1 MGVFSHLAPRPRIL
15 MNRCIFTITLT
26 AFCIPSFA
34 QEREKDDHQKER
46 DEWFY
51 SQRSYPRSQI
61 PAGARFN
68 AIAEIKRI
76 DRAVRA
82 RHRQSLATA
91 AIDGS
96 LAATLDAATW
106 TSIGPRP
113 TDLNSTYV
121 TAGRVNAIAIDP
133 RDNDVVYIGAAEGGV
148 WKTTDG
154 GINWKPLTDDQAS
167 LASGAI
173 AIDPTNPDTVY
184 VGTGEENFA
193 QDSYYGAGI
202 LKSTDGGASWTNIV
216 GPFVRTTPTGA
227 VVGIGALAISPADGQ
242 ILLASCR
249 LGIYR
254 STDGAANW
262 DQVLSGVGTSVL
274 FDPTDGNIAY
284 AALGNVNGS
293 TLNGVFR
300 STDGGQTWQQ
310 LRGSGSNALPT
321 SNVGRIEIAI
331 APSTPTTLYAG
342 IQRSPAAANGNLLG
356 IFKTTD
362 GGSTW
367 NNLNAPDIC
376 GIVPQCWYDMTIR
389 VHPKNPDVVFAFGSV
404 TMARSLD
411 GGSTWTLLSQTGP
424 NGVEIH
430 VDEHYLAFTNDGT
443 KLYVANDGGVYS
455 TTNITGTR
463 VNWTELNDTLS
474 ITQFY
479 PGLSIHPVNA
489 NISYGGAQD
498 NGTQR
503 FGGVPSWNNVTC
515 GDGGYTAIDAAVPN
529 VVYAACQDIAIRK
542 STNGGNNWYQS
553 VYGIDQQDNT
563 QFISPVVIDP
573 SNPQILY
580 FGTYRV
586 WQSVDGAGTWLSAS
600 QDLAGGRAANPGQN
614 CIKTI
619 AAASGDSNI
628 VYAGSQNGRVFMT
641 SNALDGPNS
650 SWTDRSSGL
659 PTRTVTKIAVD
670 PIDPATAYVTFSGF
684 ASDTGPTGHIFKTS
698 DGGQNWNDI
707 SASLADVP
715 VNALVVDPDIP
726 DTLYIGTDAGVM
738 VSTDAGATWS
748 TLGNGLPRVVVSD
761 LVLHRKTRTLRAAT
775 HGRSMWD
782 ILLPLAAASRQ
793 PLIASVTPPS
803 VSAGTGDFTLSVTGS
818 NFAAGT
824 KLRWNGQIRSTNIVD
839 SSHLTAQIS
848 AEDVSQ
854 TKRVNIDTINSSR
867 GAGVSNSLALIVSG
881 SGPAPSATPAGFV
894 SAANT
899 PGNSLAPGSLAS
911 LYGTN
916 LAIVTAAADL
926 GPPLPF
932 ALGGTTMTIS
942 TSTVPLLFVSPG
954 QINFQVP
961 WFIVSGRT
969 SIPVTLTQGQLSSTT
984 SVIVTPFAPALFT
997 TNQQGTGQA
1006 AALINGTAV
1015 IVAPVGAF
1023 PGSRP
1028 AKKGEFVQ
1036 LYGTGLGYV
1045 DRTPSLGSAS
1055 PSAPPAMTLIKP
1067 TVSIGGGDATVLF
1080 SGLSPGFVGLYQ
1092 VNIQIPPTAP
1102 SGNAVPVI
1110 LTIGGVQSNTAT
1122 IAIQ

>member
-1 MGVFSHLAPRPRIL
+1 
-15 MNRCIFTITLT
+15 MNRCIFAITLT
-26 AFCIPSFA
+26 AICIPSFA
-34 QEREKDDHQKER
+34 QQRERDDHQKER

-51 SQRSYPRSQI
+51 SQRSYPRTQI
-61 PAGARFN
+61 PAGARLS

-82 RHRQSLATA
+82 GHQQALAA
-91 AIDGS
+91 ATIDGG
-96 LAATLDAATW
+96 LAATLDASTW
-106 TSIGPRP
+106 TSIGPKP

-133 RDNDVVYIGAAEGGV
+133 RDNNVVYIGAAEGGV
-148 WKTTDG
+148 WKTIDG

-173 AIDPTNPDTVY
+173 VIDPTNPDTVY

-202 LKSTDGGASWTNIV
+202 LKSTDGGGSWTNIV

-227 VVGIGALAISPADGQ
+227 VVGIGALAISRADSQ

-254 STDGAANW
+254 STDGAVTW
-262 DQVLSGVGTSVL
+262 TQVMPGVGTSVL

-284 AALGNVNGS
+284 AAIGNVNGTPAAGPS
-293 TLNGVFR
+293 NGVFR

-310 LRGSGSNALPT
+310 LKGSGSSALPT
-321 SNVGRIEIAI
+321 SNVGRIEVAI
-331 APSTPTTLYAG
+331 APSTPTTLYVG
-342 IQRSPAAANGNLLG
+342 IQKSPAATNGNLLG

-367 NNLNAPDIC
+367 NNLNAPNIC
-376 GIVPQCWYDMTIR
+376 GNVPQCWYDMTIR
-389 VHPKNPDVVFAFGSV
+389 VHPKNPDIVFAFGSV
-404 TMARSLD
+404 TLARTLD
-411 GGSTWTLLSQTGP
+411 GGSNWSSLNLVGP

-430 VDEHYLAFTNDGT
+430 VDEHYLAFTNDGS

-455 TTNITGTR
+455 TTNITDTR

-479 PGLSIHPVNA
+479 PGLSIHPANA
-489 NISYGGAQD
+489 NVSYGGAQD

-503 FGGVPSWNNVTC
+503 FGGAASWNNVTC
-515 GDGGYTAIDAAVPN
+515 GDGGYTAIDAAVPT
-529 VVYAACQDIAIRK
+529 VVYSACQDIAIRK

-553 VYGIDQQDNT
+553 IYGINQQDNT
-563 QFISPVVIDP
+563 QFISPLIIDP

-586 WQSVDGAGTWLSAS
+586 WQSVDGAGTWISAS
-600 QDLAGGRAANPGQN
+600 PDLSGGKSN
-614 CIKTI
+614 IKTI
-619 AAASGDSNI
+619 APAPSDPDT
-628 VYAGSQNGRVFMT
+628 VYTGFANGKVYMT
-641 SNALDGPNS
+641 GNALAGANS

-659 PTRTVTKIAVD
+659 PSRTVTQIAVD

-684 ASDTGPTGHIFKTS
+684 ASGTGPTGHVFKTAN
-698 DGGQNWNDI
+698 GGQNWNDI

-726 DTLYIGTDAGVM
+726 ELLYIGTDTGVM
-738 VSTDAGATWS
+738 VSSDAGATWS

-782 ILLPLAAASRQ
+782 ILVPLAATSQQ
-793 PLIASVTPPS
+793 PLLASLAPSSVT
-803 VSAGTGDFTLSVTGS
+803 AGTGDFTLSVTGS

-839 SSHLTAQIS
+839 SSHMIAQIG
-848 AEDVSQ
+848 ADDVSQ
-854 TKRVNIDTINSSR
+854 TKRVSINAFNSSR
-867 GAGVSNSLALIVSG
+867 GAGVSNSLALIVSS
-881 SGPAPSATPAGFV
+881 SGPAPSATPSGFV

-899 PGNSLAPGSLAS
+899 PGNSPAPGSLAS

-916 LAIVTAAADL
+916 LASVTAAADL

-932 ALGGTTMTIS
+932 ALGGTSMTIS
-942 TSTVPLLFVSPG
+942 NSTVPLLFVSPG

-961 WFIVSGRT
+961 WFIISGRT

-1006 AALINGTAV
+1006 AALINGTAT
-1015 IVAPVGAF
+1015 IVAPAGDF

-1028 AKKGEFVQ
+1028 ARKGEFIQ

-1055 PSAPPAMTLIKP
+1055 PSTPPAMTLVKP
-1067 TVSIGGGDATVLF
+1067 TVSVGGGDANVVF

-1092 VNIQIPPTAP
+1092 VNLQIPQNAP
-1102 SGNAVPVI
+1102 SGPAVPVV
-1110 LTIGGVQSNTAT
+1110 LTIGGVMSNTAT